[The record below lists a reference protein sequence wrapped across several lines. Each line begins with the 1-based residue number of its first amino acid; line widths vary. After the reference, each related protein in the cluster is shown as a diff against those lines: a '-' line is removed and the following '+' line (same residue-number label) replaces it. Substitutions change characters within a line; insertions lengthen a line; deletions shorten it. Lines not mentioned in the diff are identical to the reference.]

1 MIKIGSRIKSD
12 MASDKMIDL
21 AVLGGAF
28 DPPHNAHLQIAELAI
43 EEYGYK
49 RIIFLP
55 SYNPPHK
62 KLNGATE
69 DRLNMLNLA
78 LDGDGRY
85 QISTYEIDRDKIG
98 YTAET
103 LPALK
108 EIYGDFD
115 FIIGGD
121 SMIDMHKWYCPERIL
136 NENNIV
142 IAVRNGEY
150 SEVRSAIESFG
161 DCARNVKIMSKSPE
175 RISSTDIRLMVRL
188 GEDISEFVPQSV
200 LNYIEDNYLY
210 DDCKTIRDRLM
221 AELSPNRYQHTLSV
235 VHMAMRLNK
244 QYCLDPD
251 KVFYAALLH
260 DSAKTNCIN
269 YDYPIPKDAKGT
281 PVEHAFNGAF
291 KAREY
296 GINDEEILNAIYYHT
311 TARRN
316 MTPLE
321 KLIYTADMVE
331 DSRDFDGVEELRR
344 ISLENI
350 DNGFKECVKAT
361 YEHLKAND
369 TEIYYLTKEAYD
381 YYCTK

>member
-1 MIKIGSRIKSD
+1 MVLSG
-12 MASDKMIDL
+12 MAKVKTIDL

-49 RIIFLP
+49 RIVFLP

-85 QISTYEIDRDKIG
+85 QISSYEIDRGKIG

-121 SMIDMHKWYCPERIL
+121 SMIDMHKWYCPERVL
-136 NENNIV
+136 TENNIV
-142 IAVRNGEY
+142 VAVRNGEY
-150 SEVRSAIESFG
+150 SEVMSAIDAFG
-161 DCARNVKIMSKSPE
+161 EYASNVKIMSRSPE

-188 GEDISEFVPQSV
+188 GEDISELVPRSV
-200 LNYIEDNYLY
+200 LNYIESNSLY
-210 DDCKTIRDRLM
+210 DDCKSIRDKLR
-221 AELSPNRYQHTLSV
+221 AELSPERYQHTLSV

-244 QYCLDPD
+244 QYGLDPD

-260 DSAKTNCIN
+260 DSAKTNHIN
-269 YDYPIPKDAKGT
+269 YHYPIPSDAKGT
-281 PVEHAFNGAF
+281 PVAHAFEGAF

-331 DSRDFDGVEELRR
+331 ESRDFDGVEELRR
-344 ISLENI
+344 ICLENLN
-350 DNGFKECVKAT
+350 NGFKACVKAT
-361 YEHLKAND
+361 YEHLKARD

>member
-1 MIKIGSRIKSD
+1 
-12 MASDKMIDL
+12 MAKVKRIDL

-49 RIIFLP
+49 RIVFLP

-85 QISTYEIDRDKIG
+85 QISTYEIDRGKIG

-121 SMIDMHKWYCPERIL
+121 SMIDMHKWYCPERVL
-136 NENNIV
+136 TENNIV
-142 IAVRNGEY
+142 VAVRNGEY
-150 SEVRSAIESFG
+150 SEVMSAIDSFG
-161 DCARNVKIMSKSPE
+161 EYASNVKIMSKSPE

-188 GEDISEFVPQSV
+188 GEDISGLVPRSV
-200 LNYIEDNYLY
+200 LNYIESNSLY
-210 DDCKTIRDRLM
+210 DDCKSIRDRLKV
-221 AELSPNRYQHTLSV
+221 ELSPERYQHTLSV

-244 QYCLDPD
+244 QYGLDPD

-260 DSAKTNCIN
+260 DSAKTNHISYN
-269 YDYPIPKDAKGT
+269 YPIPSDAKGT
-281 PVEHAFNGAF
+281 PVAHAFEGAF

-296 GINDEEILNAIYYHT
+296 GIIDEDILNAIYYHT

-331 DSRDFDGVEELRR
+331 ESRYFDGVEELRR
-344 ISLENI
+344 LCLDNL
-350 DNGFKECVKAT
+350 DNGFKACVKAT
-361 YEHLKAND
+361 YEHLKAKG

>member
-1 MIKIGSRIKSD
+1 MAIVKRID
-12 MASDKMIDL
+12 T

-78 LDGDGRY
+78 LDGDERY
-85 QISTYEIDRDKIG
+85 QVSTYEIDRGKIG

-121 SMIDMHKWYCPERIL
+121 SMIDMHKWYCPERVL
-136 NENNIV
+136 TENNIV
-142 IAVRNGEY
+142 VAVRNGEY
-150 SEVRSAIESFG
+150 LEVMSAINSFG
-161 DCARNVKIMSKSPE
+161 ERAKNVKIMSRYPE

-200 LNYIEDNYLY
+200 LNYIEDNSLY

-221 AELSPNRYQHTLSV
+221 AELSPDRYRHTLMV

-244 QYCLDPD
+244 QYGLDSD
-251 KVFYAALLH
+251 KVFFASLLH
-260 DSAKTNCIN
+260 DSAKTNYIS

-281 PVEHAFNGAF
+281 PVAHAFEGAF

-296 GINDEEILNAIYYHT
+296 GINDEDILNAIYYHT
-311 TARRN
+311 TARRD

-331 DSRDFDGVEELRR
+331 ESRDFDGVEELRR
-344 ISLENI
+344 ISLENL
-350 DNGFKECVKAT
+350 DNGFKACVKAT
-361 YEHLKAND
+361 YEHLKAKG

>member
-1 MIKIGSRIKSD
+1 MAIVKRID
-12 MASDKMIDL
+12 T

-78 LDGDGRY
+78 LDGDERY
-85 QISTYEIDRDKIG
+85 QVSTYEIDRGKIG

-121 SMIDMHKWYCPERIL
+121 SMIDMHKWYCPERVL
-136 NENNIV
+136 TENNIV
-142 IAVRNGEY
+142 VAVRNGEY
-150 SEVRSAIESFG
+150 SEVMSAINSFG
-161 DCARNVKIMSKSPE
+161 ECAKNVKIMSRYPE

-188 GEDISEFVPQSV
+188 GEDISEFVPQSI
-200 LNYIEDNYLY
+200 LNYIEDNSLY

-221 AELSPNRYQHTLSV
+221 AELSPDRYRHTLMV

-244 QYCLDPD
+244 QYGLDSD
-251 KVFYAALLH
+251 KVFYASLLH
-260 DSAKTNCIN
+260 DSAKTNQIS

-281 PVEHAFNGAF
+281 PVAHAFEGAF

-296 GINDEEILNAIYYHT
+296 GINDEDILNAIYYHT
-311 TARRN
+311 TARRD

-331 DSRDFDGVEELRR
+331 ESRDFDGVEELRR
-344 ISLENI
+344 ISLENL
-350 DNGFKECVKAT
+350 DNGFKACVKAT
-361 YEHLKAND
+361 YEHLKAKG